1 VNIANEIPAS
11 AERSLDGQTLRIA
24 DVVAIAR
31 GEQSAR
37 LDEAVL
43 ERVRAS
49 RAGLEALAERGTPIY
64 GVNTG
69 FGEMVHHWIEKDD
82 GAALQENLLRSHC
95 AGVGEIFNREEARAM
110 MVARINSLARG
121 YSAIRAEVLARLVDY
136 VNLGITPAIPQVGS
150 LGASGDLAPLAAMA
164 ITLTG
169 EGYVLGRN
177 GERVATKG
185 VLQEKGIAPLKL
197 KYKEGLS
204 LINGTSAMTG
214 LGCLIV
220 ERFRAQVRQAEIIA
234 GLALEA
240 LQASTGAFMAAG
252 HDLGKPHPGQI
263 ASAANLR
270 TLTEGSQLAQSHESL
285 AAAMRTA
292 SIDKA
297 SGGKSDTQ
305 VFMQKA
311 YSLRCIPQILGAV
324 RDTLEFCA
332 GVVERELNSSNDNP
346 LYFGGD
352 EVFHGGNFHGQH
364 VAFAMDY
371 LAIAATQVGVISER
385 RLNRLL
391 NPHLNRALPE
401 FLVSKNPGLR
411 CGFAGAQYPATAL
424 VAENRTLCSPASIQS
439 VPANGDNQDVVS
451 MGLIAARNA
460 KKIVDNTSYILAIE
474 LLAASQAVDL
484 IGGAGKLSEAGRAV
498 HGFVRESIPSLDE
511 DRYMSDEIEVVAE
524 LIRKGTF
531 ASLVEDRGIRL
542 Q

>member
-1 VNIANEIPAS
+1 MNIAKEMLAS
-11 AERSLDGQTLRIA
+11 EERSLDGQSLRIA
-24 DVVAIAR
+24 DVAAIAR
-31 GEQSAR
+31 GEYSLK
-37 LDEAVL
+37 LDVAVL
-43 ERVRAS
+43 ERARDS
-49 RAGLEALAERGTPIY
+49 RAGLEALVERGAPIY

-69 FGEMVHHWIEKDD
+69 FGEMVHHWIRNDD

-121 YSAIRAEVLARLVDY
+121 YSAIRPEVLSRLAEY
-136 VNLGITPAIPQVGS
+136 VNLGITPAIPHIGS

-164 ITLTG
+164 ITVMG
-169 EGYVLGRN
+169 EGYVLDSRGA
-177 GERVATKG
+177 RVPTKS
-185 VLQEKGIAPLKL
+185 VLQEKRIAPLKL

-214 LGCLIV
+214 LACLIL
-220 ERFRAQVRQAEIIA
+220 ERFRAQVRQAEIVA
-234 GLALEA
+234 GLAVEA
-240 LQASTGAFMAAG
+240 LQASTGAFMAEG
-252 HDLGKPHPGQI
+252 HELGKPHPGQI
-263 ASAANLR
+263 ASARNLR
-270 TLTEGSQLAQSHESL
+270 SLTAGSQLAQSHESL
-285 AAAMRTA
+285 ATAMRA
-292 SIDKA
+292 GA
-297 SGGKSDTQ
+297 NGGRSDTQ

-346 LYFGGD
+346 LFFGGD
-352 EVFHGGNFHGQH
+352 AVFHGGNFHGQH

-371 LAIAATQVGVISER
+371 LAIAATQVGVLSER
-385 RLNRLL
+385 RLNRML

-401 FLVSKNPGLR
+401 FLVAKNPGLR

-460 KKIVDNTSYILAIE
+460 KKIIDNTGYIIAIE
-474 LLAASQAVDL
+474 LLAACQAVDL
-484 IGGAGKLSEAGRAV
+484 LGRASGLSPAAAAV
-498 HGFVRESIPSLDE
+498 HGFVRDSIPSLDE
-511 DRYMSDEIEVVAE
+511 DRYMSDDIEVLAE
-524 LIRKGTF
+524 LIRKGCIV
-531 ASLVEDRGIRL
+531 SVVQDRGIQL
-542 Q
+542 H

>member
-1 VNIANEIPAS
+1 VNIANEMLAS
-11 AERSLDGQTLRIA
+11 AERSLDGNNLRIA
-24 DVVAIAR
+24 DVVVIAR
-31 GEQSAR
+31 GTHSVR

-43 ERVRAS
+43 ARVRES
-49 RAGLEALAERGTPIY
+49 RAGLEALVERGTPVY

-69 FGEMVHHWIEKDD
+69 FGEMVHNWVQD
-82 GAALQENLLRSHC
+82 GAALQQNLLRSHC
-95 AGVGEIFNREEARAM
+95 AGVGEIFSREEARAM
-110 MVARINSLARG
+110 MAARINSLARG
-121 YSAIRAEVLARLVDY
+121 YSAIRAEVLSRLVDY
-136 VNLGITPAIPQVGS
+136 VNLGITPAIPHVGS

-169 EGYVLGRN
+169 EGYVLDRN
-177 GERVATKG
+177 GARVPTKS
-185 VLQEKGIAPLKL
+185 VLQEKGLAPLKL
-197 KYKEGLS
+197 AYKEGLS

-220 ERFRAQVRQAEIIA
+220 ERFRAQVLQAEIIA

-252 HDLGKPHPGQI
+252 HEQGKPHPGQV

-270 TLTEGSQLAQSHESL
+270 RLTEGSQLAKSHESL
-285 AAAMRTA
+285 AAAMRA
-292 SIDKA
+292 GAND
-297 SGGKSDTQ
+297 GKSDTQ

-311 YSLRCIPQILGAV
+311 YSLRCVPQILGAV
-324 RDTLEFCA
+324 RDTLQFCA

-346 LYFGGD
+346 LFFGGE

-401 FLVSKNPGLR
+401 FLVAKQPGLR

-474 LLAASQAVDL
+474 LLAACQAVDL
-484 IGGAGKLSEAGRAV
+484 IGGGGKLSPAGRAV
-498 HGFVRESIPSLDE
+498 HEFVRESIPSLDE
-511 DRYMSDEIEVVAE
+511 DRYMSDEIEVLAE
-524 LIRKGTF
+524 LIRKGCF
-531 ASLVEDRGIRL
+531 ASVVQDRGIELR
-542 Q
+542 

>member
-1 VNIANEIPAS
+1 VNIAKEILAS
-11 AERSLDGQTLRIA
+11 DERSLDGHHLRIP

-31 GEQSAR
+31 GECSLR
-37 LDEAVL
+37 LDAPVL
-43 ERVRAS
+43 ERAHAS

-69 FGEMVHHWIEKDD
+69 FGEMVHNWVED

-95 AGVGEIFNREEARAM
+95 AGVGEIFTREEARAM

-121 YSAIRAEVLARLVDY
+121 YSAIRPQVLSRLADY
-136 VNLGITPAIPQVGS
+136 VNLGVTPAIPHVGS
-150 LGASGDLAPLAAMA
+150 LGASGDLAPLAHMA
-164 ITLTG
+164 ITVMG
-169 EGYVLGRN
+169 EGYVLDSRGA
-177 GERVATKG
+177 RVPTKS

-240 LQASTGAFMAAG
+240 LQASTGAFMAEG
-252 HDLGKPHPGQI
+252 HEQGKPHPGQV
-263 ASAANLR
+263 ASAENLR
-270 TLTEGSQLAQSHESL
+270 RLTEGSQLAQSHESL
-285 AAAMRTA
+285 ATAMRA
-292 SIDKA
+292 GSK
-297 SGGKSDTQ
+297 GGKADTQ

-346 LYFGGD
+346 LFFGG
-352 EVFHGGNFHGQH
+352 EAVFHGGNFHGQH

-371 LAIAATQVGVISER
+371 LKIAATQVGVLSER

-401 FLVSKNPGLR
+401 FLVAKNPGLR

-424 VAENRTLCSPASIQS
+424 VAENRTLCHPASIQS

-451 MGLIAARNA
+451 MGLIAARHA
-460 KKIVDNTSYILAIE
+460 KKVVDNTSYVLAIE
-474 LLAASQAVDL
+474 LLAACQAVDL
-484 IGGAGKLSEAGRAV
+484 LDRAAGLSPAAAAV
-498 HGFVRESIPSLDE
+498 HGFVRDSIPSLDE
-511 DRYMSDEIEVVAE
+511 DRYLSDEIEVLAE
-524 LIRKGTF
+524 LIRKGCF
-531 ASLVEDRGIRL
+531 VSVVEDRGIRL

>member
-1 VNIANEIPAS
+1 MNIANENLAS
-11 AERSLDGQTLRIA
+11 HERSLDGHSLRIA
-24 DVVAIAR
+24 DVAAIAR
-31 GEQSAR
+31 GEHSVR
-37 LDEAVL
+37 LEDAVV

-49 RAGLEALAERGTPIY
+49 RAGLEALAEKGTPIY

-95 AGVGEIFNREEARAM
+95 AGVGEIFKREEARAM

-121 YSAIRAEVLARLVDY
+121 YSAIRAEVLSRLVDY
-136 VNLGITPAIPQVGS
+136 VNLGITPAIPHVGS

-214 LGCLIV
+214 LGCLTV

-240 LQASTGAFMAAG
+240 LQASTGAFMVAG
-252 HDLGKPHPGQI
+252 HDQGKPHPGQI

-270 TLTEGSQLAQSHESL
+270 KLTEGSQLAQSHESF
-285 AAAMRTA
+285 AAAMRA
-292 SIDKA
+292 QA
-297 SGGKSDTQ
+297 SGGNASTE

-324 RDTLEFCA
+324 RDTL
-332 GVVERELNSSNDNP
+332 DNP
-346 LYFGGD
+346 LFFGGD

-474 LLAASQAVDL
+474 LLAACQAVDL
-484 IGGAGKLSEAGRAV
+484 IGGAAKLSSAGRAV

-531 ASLVEDRGIRL
+531 DSLVEDRGIRL

>member
-1 VNIANEIPAS
+1 MNIANENLAS
-11 AERSLDGQTLRIA
+11 QERSLDGHSLRIA
-24 DVVAIAR
+24 EVAAIAR
-31 GEQSAR
+31 GEHSVR
-37 LDEAVL
+37 LEDAVI
-43 ERVRAS
+43 ERVRAN
-49 RAGLEALAERGTPIY
+49 RAGLEALAEKGTPIY

-69 FGEMVHHWIEKDD
+69 FGEMVHNWVSD

-95 AGVGEIFNREEARAM
+95 AGVGEIFARDEARAM

-121 YSAIRAEVLARLVDY
+121 YSAIRAEVLSRLVDY
-136 VNLGITPAIPQVGS
+136 VNLGITPAIPHVGS

-220 ERFRAQVRQAEIIA
+220 ERFRAQVLQAEIIA

-252 HDLGKPHPGQI
+252 HDQGKPHPGQI

-270 TLTEGSQLAQSHESL
+270 ALTEGSQLAQSHESL
-285 AAAMRTA
+285 AAAMRAA

-297 SGGKSDTQ
+297 SDGKADTQ

-346 LYFGGD
+346 LFFGGD

-371 LAIAATQVGVISER
+371 LAIAATQVGVLSER

-451 MGLIAARNA
+451 MGLIAARTA
-460 KKIVDNTSYILAIE
+460 RKIVGNTSYILAIE
-474 LLAASQAVDL
+474 LLAACQAVDL

-531 ASLVEDRGIRL
+531 AWLVEDRGIHL

>member
-1 VNIANEIPAS
+1 VNIANEIVSPR
-11 AERSLDGQTLRIA
+11 ERSLDGHQLRID
-24 DVVAIAR
+24 DVVAVAR
-31 GEQSAR
+31 DGYTVR
-37 LDEAVL
+37 LDAEVL
-43 ERVRAS
+43 ERVRTS

-69 FGEMVHHWIEKDD
+69 FGEMVHNWVQD
-82 GAALQENLLRSHC
+82 GAALQQNLLRSHC

-136 VNLGITPAIPQVGS
+136 VNLGITPAIPHIGS

-169 EGYVLGRN
+169 EGYVLDRN
-177 GERVATKG
+177 GARAPTRG
-185 VLQEKGIAPLKL
+185 VLLEKGLAPLKL
-197 KYKEGLS
+197 AYKEGLS

-234 GLALEA
+234 SLAVEA

-263 ASAANLR
+263 ASASNLR
-270 TLTEGSQLAQSHESL
+270 KLTEGSQLAKSHESL
-285 AAAMRTA
+285 AAAMRVG
-292 SIDKA
+292 A

-311 YSLRCIPQILGAV
+311 YSLRCVPQILGAV
-324 RDTLEFCA
+324 RDTLDFCA

-346 LYFGGD
+346 LFFGGED
-352 EVFHGGNFHGQH
+352 VFHGGNFHGQH

-401 FLVSKNPGLR
+401 FLVAKQPGLR

-451 MGLIAARNA
+451 MGLIAARTA

-474 LLAASQAVDL
+474 LLAACQAVDL
-484 IGGAGKLSEAGRAV
+484 IGGGAKLSAAGRAV
-498 HGFVRESIPSLDE
+498 HEFLRESVPSLDE

-524 LIRKGTF
+524 LVRKGCF
-531 ASLVEDRGIRL
+531 VSVVEDRGIEL
-542 Q
+542 A

>member
-1 VNIANEIPAS
+1 
-11 AERSLDGQTLRIA
+11 
-24 DVVAIAR
+24 
-31 GEQSAR
+31 
-37 LDEAVL
+37 
-43 ERVRAS
+43 
-49 RAGLEALAERGTPIY
+49 
-64 GVNTG
+64 
-69 FGEMVHHWIEKDD
+69 
-82 GAALQENLLRSHC
+82 
-95 AGVGEIFNREEARAM
+95 
-110 MVARINSLARG
+110 
-121 YSAIRAEVLARLVDY
+121 
-136 VNLGITPAIPQVGS
+136 
-150 LGASGDLAPLAAMA
+150 MA

-185 VLQEKGIAPLKL
+185 VLQEKGIATLKL

-214 LGCLIV
+214 LGCLTV

-240 LQASTGAFMAAG
+240 LQASTGAFMVAG
-252 HDLGKPHPGQI
+252 HDQGKPHPGQI

-270 TLTEGSQLAQSHESL
+270 KLTEGSQLAQSHESF
-285 AAAMRTA
+285 AAAMRA
-292 SIDKA
+292 QA
-297 SGGKSDTQ
+297 SGGNASTE

-324 RDTLEFCA
+324 RDTLDFCA

-346 LYFGGD
+346 LFFGGD

-424 VAENRTLCSPASIQS
+424 VAENRTLCSPASIPS

-474 LLAASQAVDL
+474 LLAACQAVDL
-484 IGGAGKLSEAGRAV
+484 IGGAPKLSDAGRTV
-498 HGFVRESIPSLDE
+498 HGFVRDSIPPLDE

>member
-1 VNIANEIPAS
+1 MNIAKEMLAS
-11 AERSLDGQTLRIA
+11 EERSLDGQNLRIA
-24 DVVAIAR
+24 DVAAIAR
-31 GEQSAR
+31 GEYSLR
-37 LDEAVL
+37 LDAAIL
-43 ERVRAS
+43 ERARES

-69 FGEMVHHWIEKDD
+69 FGEMVHNWVQD

-95 AGVGEIFNREEARAM
+95 AGVGEIFSREEARAM

-121 YSAIRAEVLARLVDY
+121 YSAIRPEVLSRLADY
-136 VNLGITPAIPQVGS
+136 VNLGITPAIPHVGS

-169 EGYVLGRN
+169 EGYVLDSRGA
-177 GERVATKG
+177 RVPTRS
-185 VLQEKGIAPLKL
+185 VLQEKGVSPLKL

-214 LGCLIV
+214 LACLIL
-220 ERFRAQVRQAEIIA
+220 ERFRAQVRQAEIVA
-234 GLALEA
+234 GVALEA
-240 LQASTGAFMAAG
+240 LQASTGAFMAEG
-252 HDLGKPHPGQI
+252 HEQGKPHPGQI

-270 TLTEGSQLAQSHESL
+270 RLTEGSQLAQSHESL
-285 AAAMRTA
+285 ATAMRAGAT
-292 SIDKA
+292 
-297 SGGKSDTQ
+297 GGKADTQ

-346 LYFGGD
+346 LFFGG
-352 EVFHGGNFHGQH
+352 EAVFHGGNFHGQH

-371 LAIAATQVGVISER
+371 LAIAATQVGVLSER

-460 KKIVDNTSYILAIE
+460 KKIVDNTSYIIAIE
-474 LLAASQAVDL
+474 LLAACQAVDL
-484 IGGAGKLSEAGRAV
+484 LGRASGLSPAASAV
-498 HGFVRESIPSLDE
+498 HGFVRDSIPSLDE
-511 DRYMSDEIEVVAE
+511 DRYMTDEIEVLAE
-524 LIRKGTF
+524 LIRKGCF
-531 ASLVEDRGIRL
+531 VSVVQDRGIQL
-542 Q
+542 H

>member
-1 VNIANEIPAS
+1 VNIANEIVA
-11 AERSLDGQTLRIA
+11 AGERSLDGHSLRIA
-24 DVVAIAR
+24 DVAAIAR
-31 GEQSAR
+31 GELTVR
-37 LDEAVL
+37 LDDAVL
-43 ERVRAS
+43 GRVRAS

-69 FGEMVHHWIEKDD
+69 FGEMVRHWVDKDD

-95 AGVGEIFNREEARAM
+95 AGVGEIFSREEARAM

-121 YSAIRAEVLARLVDY
+121 YSAIRAEVLSRLVDY
-136 VNLGITPAIPQVGS
+136 VNLGVTPAIPHVGS

-169 EGYVLGRN
+169 EGYVLDSRGARIP
-177 GERVATKG
+177 AKS
-185 VLQEKGIAPLKL
+185 VLQEKGIAPVKL

-214 LGCLIV
+214 LGCLV
-220 ERFRAQVRQAEIIA
+220 LERFRAQVLQAEIVA
-234 GLALEA
+234 ALALEA
-240 LQASTGAFMAAG
+240 LQASTGAFMAEG
-252 HDLGKPHPGQI
+252 HDQGKPHPGQV

-270 TLTEGSQLAQSHESL
+270 RLTDGSGLAQSHERL
-285 AAAMRTA
+285 AAQMRAA
-292 SIDKA
+292 SLDKT
-297 SGGKSDTQ
+297 STGKPGTE

-346 LYFGGD
+346 LFFGGD
-352 EVFHGGNFHGQH
+352 AVFHGGNFHGQH

-371 LAIAATQVGVISER
+371 LAIAATEVGVISER

-401 FLVSKNPGLR
+401 FLIAKHAGLR

-474 LLAASQAVDL
+474 LLAACQAVDL
-484 IGGAGKLSEAGRAV
+484 IGGGEKLSQAGRAV
-498 HGFVRESIPSLDE
+498 HGFVRESIPSLDA
-511 DRYMSDEIEVVAE
+511 DRYMSDEIEVIAE
-524 LIRKGTF
+524 LLRKGTF
-531 ASLVEDRGIRL
+531 VSVVEDRGI
-542 Q
+542 QVH

>member
-1 VNIANEIPAS
+1 VNIANENLAS
-11 AERSLDGQTLRIA
+11 HERSLDGHSVRIA
-24 DVVAIAR
+24 DVAAIAR
-31 GEQSAR
+31 GEHSLR
-37 LDEAVL
+37 LEDAVV

-49 RAGLEALAERGTPIY
+49 RAGLEALAEKGTPIY

-69 FGEMVHHWIEKDD
+69 FGEMVHNWVSD

-164 ITLTG
+164 ITLIG

-214 LGCLIV
+214 LGCLTV
-220 ERFRAQVRQAEIIA
+220 ERFRAQVLQAEIIA

-252 HDLGKPHPGQI
+252 HDQGKPHPGQI

-270 TLTEGSQLAQSHESL
+270 SLTEGSQLAQSHESL
-285 AAAMRTA
+285 ATAMRAA
-292 SIDKA
+292 SVDQA
-297 SGGKSDTQ
+297 NGGKSDTQ

-311 YSLRCIPQILGAV
+311 YSLRCIPQVLGAV

-346 LYFGGD
+346 LFFGGD

-401 FLVSKNPGLR
+401 FLVAKHPGLR

-460 KKIVDNTSYILAIE
+460 KKIVANTSYILAIE
-474 LLAASQAVDL
+474 LLAACQAVDL
-484 IGGAGKLSEAGRAV
+484 IDGAGKLSAAGRAV

-511 DRYMSDEIEVVAE
+511 DRYLSDEIEVVAE

-531 ASLVEDRGIRL
+531 ASLVADRGIRL

>member
-1 VNIANEIPAS
+1 MNIANENLAS
-11 AERSLDGQTLRIA
+11 HERSLDGHSLRIA
-24 DVVAIAR
+24 DVAAIAR
-31 GEQSAR
+31 GEHSVR
-37 LDEAVL
+37 LEDAVV

-49 RAGLEALAERGTPIY
+49 RAGLEALAEKGTPIY

-95 AGVGEIFNREEARAM
+95 AGVGEIFKREEARAM

-121 YSAIRAEVLARLVDY
+121 YSAIRAEVLSRLVDY
-136 VNLGITPAIPQVGS
+136 VNLGITPAIPHVGS

-214 LGCLIV
+214 LGCLTV

-240 LQASTGAFMAAG
+240 LQASTGAFMVAG
-252 HDLGKPHPGQI
+252 HDQGKPHPGQI

-270 TLTEGSQLAQSHESL
+270 KLTEGSQLAQSHESF
-285 AAAMRTA
+285 AAAMRA
-292 SIDKA
+292 QA
-297 SGGKSDTQ
+297 SGGNASTE

-324 RDTLEFCA
+324 RDTLDFCA

-346 LYFGGD
+346 LFFGGD

-474 LLAASQAVDL
+474 LLAACQAVDL
-484 IGGAGKLSEAGRAV
+484 IGGAAKLSSAGRAV

-531 ASLVEDRGIRL
+531 DSLVEDRGIRL

>member
-1 VNIANEIPAS
+1 MNIANENLAS
-11 AERSLDGQTLRIA
+11 HECALDGNSLRITEVA
-24 DVVAIAR
+24 AIAR
-31 GEQSAR
+31 GEQAVR
-37 LDEAVL
+37 LEDAVV

-49 RAGLEALAERGTPIY
+49 RAGLEALAEKGTPIY

-69 FGEMVHHWIEKDD
+69 FGEMVQHWIAKDD

-110 MVARINSLARG
+110 MVARVNSLARG
-121 YSAIRAEVLARLVDY
+121 YSAIRAEVLSRLVDY
-136 VNLGITPAIPQVGS
+136 VNLGITPAIPHVGS

-177 GERVATKG
+177 GERLATKG

-220 ERFRAQVRQAEIIA
+220 ERFQAQVRQAEIIA

-252 HDLGKPHPGQI
+252 HDQGKPHPGQM

-270 TLTEGSQLAQSHESL
+270 KLTEGSQLAQSHESL
-285 AAAMRTA
+285 ATAMRAGAQGGA
-292 SIDKA
+292 S
-297 SGGKSDTQ
+297 SSTG

-324 RDTLEFCA
+324 RDTLGFCA

-346 LYFGGD
+346 LFFGGD

-371 LAIAATQVGVISER
+371 LA
-385 RLNRLL
+385 NRLL

-474 LLAASQAVDL
+474 LLAACQAVDL
-484 IGGAGKLSEAGRAV
+484 IGGAPKLSDAGRTV
-498 HGFVRESIPSLDE
+498 HGFVRDSIPPLDE

>member
-1 VNIANEIPAS
+1 MNIATERLAS
-11 AERSLDGQTLRIA
+11 HERSLDGHTLRIP
-24 DVVAIAR
+24 DVAAIAR
-31 GEQSAR
+31 GEHSVR
-37 LDEAVL
+37 LDDLVV
-43 ERVRAS
+43 ERVRES

-69 FGEMVHHWIEKDD
+69 FGEMVHNWVND

-121 YSAIRAEVLARLVDY
+121 YSAIRPEVLARLVDY
-136 VNLGITPAIPQVGS
+136 VNLGITPAIPHVGS

-164 ITLTG
+164 ITLMG
-169 EGYVLGRN
+169 EGYVLDNEGR
-177 GERVATKG
+177 RVPTRGA
-185 VLQEKGIAPLKL
+185 LEARRLAPLKL

-214 LGCLIV
+214 LGCVLL
-220 ERFRAQVRQAEIIA
+220 ERFRAQVQQAEIIA

-252 HDLGKPHPGQI
+252 HDQGKPHPGQI

-270 TLTEGSQLAQSHESL
+270 RLTEGSQLAKSHESL
-285 AAAMRTA
+285 AAAMRTQA
-292 SIDKA
+292 N
-297 SGGKSDTQ
+297 GGKADTQ

-324 RDTLEFCA
+324 RDTLDFCS

-346 LYFGGD
+346 LFFGGE

-424 VAENRTLCSPASIQS
+424 VAENRTICSPASIQS

-460 KKIVDNTSYILAIE
+460 KKIIGNTSYILAIE
-474 LLAASQAVDL
+474 LLAACQAADL
-484 IGGAGKLSEAGRAV
+484 VGCKGLSPAGAAV
-498 HGFVRESIPSLDE
+498 HGFVRESIPSLDQ
-511 DRYMSDEIEVVAE
+511 DRYMSDEIEVIAE
-524 LIRKGTF
+524 LLRKGELL
-531 ASLVEDRGIRL
+531 SVVEDRGIRL
-542 Q
+542 H

>member
-1 VNIANEIPAS
+1 VNIANENLAS
-11 AERSLDGQTLRIA
+11 HERSLDGHSLRIA
-24 DVVAIAR
+24 DVAAIAR
-31 GEQSAR
+31 GEHSVR
-37 LDEAVL
+37 LEDAVV

-49 RAGLEALAERGTPIY
+49 RAGLEALAEKGTPIY

-69 FGEMVHHWIEKDD
+69 FGEMVHNWVSD

-95 AGVGEIFNREEARAM
+95 AGVGEIFKREEARAM

-121 YSAIRAEVLARLVDY
+121 YSAIRAEVLSRLVDY
-136 VNLGITPAIPQVGS
+136 VNLGITPAIPHVGS

-177 GERVATKG
+177 GERVATRS

-214 LGCLIV
+214 LGCLII
-220 ERFRAQVRQAEIIA
+220 ERFHAQVRQAEIIA

-252 HDLGKPHPGQI
+252 HEQGKPHPGQI

-270 TLTEGSQLAQSHESL
+270 ALTEGSQLAQSHESL
-285 AAAMRTA
+285 AAAMRAA
-292 SIDKA
+292 SIDKT

-311 YSLRCIPQILGAV
+311 YSLRCIPQVLGAV
-324 RDTLEFCA
+324 RDTLQFCA

-346 LYFGGD
+346 LFFGGD

-391 NPHLNRALPE
+391 NPHLNRSLPE

-484 IGGAGKLSEAGRAV
+484 IGGAGKLSEAGRTV
-498 HGFVRESIPSLDE
+498 HGFVRESIPTLDE

>member
-1 VNIANEIPAS
+1 VNIANEILAS
-11 AERSLDGQTLRIA
+11 RERSLDGNGLRIA

-31 GEQSAR
+31 DGYAAR
-37 LDEAVL
+37 LDHAVL
-43 ERVRAS
+43 ERMRAS
-49 RAGLEALAERGTPIY
+49 RAGLEALAEQGTPIY

-69 FGEMVHHWIEKDD
+69 FGEMVHHWIAKDD

-95 AGVGEIFNREEARAM
+95 AGVGEIFDREEARAM
-110 MVARINSLARG
+110 MVARVNSLARG
-121 YSAIRAEVLARLVDY
+121 YSAIRPEVVSRLVDY
-136 VNLGITPAIPQVGS
+136 LNLGITPAIPHVGS

-169 EGYVLGRN
+169 EGYVLDSRGARTP
-177 GERVATKG
+177 TKG
-185 VLQEKGIAPLKL
+185 VLQEKGVAPLKL

-214 LGCLIV
+214 LGSLIV

-240 LQASTGAFMAAG
+240 LQASTGAFMVEG
-252 HDLGKPHPGQI
+252 HDQGKPHPGQI

-270 TLTEGSQLAQSHESL
+270 TLTDGSQLAKSHESL
-285 AAAMRTA
+285 AAAMRA
-292 SIDKA
+292 GA
-297 SGGKSDTQ
+297 HGGKSDTQ

-346 LYFGGD
+346 LFFGGD
-352 EVFHGGNFHGQH
+352 QVFHGGNFHGQH

-391 NPHLNRALPE
+391 NPHLNRSLPE
-401 FLVSKNPGLR
+401 FLVAKNPGLR

-460 KKIVDNTSYILAIE
+460 KKIVGNTSYILAIE
-474 LLAASQAVDL
+474 LLAAAQAVDL
-484 IGGAGKLSEAGRAV
+484 IGGGAKLSRAGRAV
-498 HGFVRESIPSLDE
+498 HEFIRESIPSLDE

-524 LIRKGTF
+524 LIRKGCF
-531 ASLVEDRGIRL
+531 VSVVEDRGIEL
-542 Q
+542 H